1 MIVNGVPAAGSPRPG
16 QCLRT
21 YLREQGAFGVKK
33 GCDSGDCGACTVHVD
48 GVPLHSCLYPALRAA
63 GRSVTTVEGLAAGDV
78 LHPVQERFLA
88 AQAFQCGFCTAGM
101 VMTSAALDA
110 DQCADLPRAMKGS
123 LCRCTG
129 YGSIEDAIRGT
140 GPPSGTRP
148 CRDAP
153 SPVGA
158 DVPAPAALAVVTGA
172 ARFTLDVAPPGLLHL
187 VLVRSPHAHAVV
199 RSIDTSAALAA
210 PGVHLVLT
218 PDDAP
223 GMLYSTARHHS
234 MTDDPDDT
242 LLLDRTV
249 RFIGQRVAAVVA
261 DTVAAAQEG
270 CRRVV
275 VDYEVL
281 PSVHHPEDAMNPA
294 QSGAPL
300 LHADQPD
307 TARIADRQRNVAAEV
322 HSHLGDTIA
331 GLDAA
336 TASYTGTFHT
346 QRVQHVHLETHAS
359 IAWVDEA
366 GRLVVRTSSQ
376 TPFLTRDMLCAL
388 FGLRREQVRVLTA
401 RIGGGFGGKQETL
414 TEDIAA
420 LAALRT
426 GRPVQLE
433 LTREEQFTAATT
445 RHPMSVEVTVGARPD
460 GELTAMRL
468 RLVADTG
475 AYGNHAAGVMFH
487 AVDESLAV
495 YRCPNKQVDAFSVY
509 TNTVPAGAF
518 RGYGLSQSIFAVESA
533 MDELARLLD
542 LDPVEFRRRN
552 MLRPGDELTSI
563 DAEPSD
569 VVIGSYGLA
578 ECLDMVTQELAV
590 AATEAAGEPP
600 PEGDWL
606 VGSGVALAML
616 NSTPPGGH
624 HGRARIAETADGGY
638 LLTVGTA
645 EFGNGT
651 STVHGQLAAQAL
663 GTTPE
668 RIRIVQAD
676 TDLLDHDTGAYGS
689 TGTVIAGTATL
700 HAAQRLRA
708 LQDARGRLQDGELL
722 QAGALLEA
730 EATTDGTP
738 RTVGFNVQG
747 FRVAVSPSTGEVRI
761 LTSVHAADAGTVINP
776 RQCRGQVEGGVVQ
789 ALGAALYEHVD
800 VDETGRVTTSSLRD
814 YHIPVLGDVPRTR
827 VRFASTHDD
836 LGPLG
841 AKPMS
846 ESPVNPVA
854 PALANAV
861 RDATGLRF
869 DALPLTRDRVFLA
882 LRTHRPA
889 GGDQ

>member
-1 MIVNGVPAAGSPRPG
+1 MIVNGVPVDGLPRPG

-21 YLREQGAFGVKK
+21 YLREQGMFGVKK

-48 GVPLHSCLYPALRAA
+48 GVPVHSCLYPALRAGSRA
-63 GRSVTTVEGLAAGDV
+63 VTTVEGLAAGYE
-78 LHPVQERFLA
+78 LHPMQEQFLA

-101 VMTSAALDA
+101 IMTGAALDA
-110 DQCADLPRAMKGS
+110 EQCADLPRAMKGS

-129 YGSIEDAIRGT
+129 YGPIEDAIRGT
-140 GPPSGTRP
+140 GAAPTTRP
-148 CRDAP
+148 HDAE
-153 SPVGA
+153 SPVGT
-158 DVPAPAALAVVTGA
+158 DVPAPAARAVVTGA

-187 VLVRSPHAHAVV
+187 TLVRSPHAHAIV
-199 RSIDTSAALAA
+199 RSIDISAALAV
-210 PGVHLVLT
+210 PGVRLVLT

-223 GMLYSTARHHS
+223 SVLYSTARHHS

-261 DTVAAAQEG
+261 DTIAAAEEG
-270 CRRVV
+270 RRRVV

-281 PSVHHPEDAMNPA
+281 PSVHDPEAAMAPA
-294 QSGAPL
+294 RSGAPL
-300 LHADQPD
+300 LHANQPD
-307 TARIADRQRNVAAEV
+307 TARIADRQRNIAAQV
-322 HSHLGDTIA
+322 HSHVGDTAA

-336 TASYTGTFHT
+336 AATYTGTFHT
-346 QRVQHVHLETHAS
+346 HRVQHVHLETHAS
-359 IAWVDEA
+359 IAWVDDT

-388 FGLRREQVRVLTA
+388 FDLPREQVRVVTG
-401 RIGGGFGGKQETL
+401 RIGGGFGAKQEIL
-414 TEDIAA
+414 TEDIVA

-445 RHPMSVEVTVGARPD
+445 RHPMSVEVTVGARGD

-475 AYGNHAAGVMFH
+475 AYGNHSAGVMFH

-533 MDELARLLD
+533 MDELARRLG

-552 MLRPGDELTSI
+552 VVRPGDELTSI

-578 ECLDMVTQELAV
+578 ECLDVVERELES
-590 AATEAAGEPP
+590 AATDEPAP
-600 PEGDWL
+600 DGDWL
-606 VGSGVALAML
+606 VGSGMALAML
-616 NSTPPGGH
+616 DSTPPGGH
-624 HGRARIAETADGGY
+624 RGQARVAELADGGY

-651 STVHGQLAAQAL
+651 STVHAQLAAHAL
-663 GTTPE
+663 GTSPE
-668 RIRIVQAD
+668 RVRIVQAD
-676 TDLLDHDTGAYGS
+676 TDLLEHDTGAYGS
-689 TGTVIAGTATL
+689 TGTIIAGTATL
-700 HAAQRLRA
+700 HAAQQLRI
-708 LQDARGRLQDGELL
+708 LQDARGGPAAAGELL
-722 QAGALLEA
+722 QAEA
-730 EATTDGTP
+730 STDGTP

-800 VDETGRVTTSSLRD
+800 VDEDGRVTTRSLRE
-814 YHIPVLGDVPRTR
+814 YHIPALGDVPRTQ
-827 VRFASTHDD
+827 VYFAATHDT

-854 PALANAV
+854 PALTNAV

-869 DALPLTRDRVFLA
+869 AALPLTKDRVFRA
-882 LRTHRPA
+882 LRDHGAPA
-889 GGDQ
+889 GDR